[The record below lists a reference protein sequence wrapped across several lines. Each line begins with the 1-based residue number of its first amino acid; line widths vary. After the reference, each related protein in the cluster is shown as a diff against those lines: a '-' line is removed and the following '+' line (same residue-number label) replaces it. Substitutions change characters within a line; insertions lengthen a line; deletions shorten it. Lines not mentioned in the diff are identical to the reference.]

1 MKTKVYCI
9 IKKGDFFYFPVK
21 AKTSPYLKKSGEPCK
36 QYQAGMPN
44 LFGGT
49 GDSENKFLTLEKEV
63 KEESQDKI
71 SIKLY
76 DAGDARGQNHK
87 IEGACT
93 MHLYHTTVEE
103 KGENVDYDFYLFDGD
118 QYAEAVTEGI
128 TIADFGEAN
137 RLELSTAAV
146 PPNAEPG
153 RREMACILKIP
164 KDRLPDNIDGFLD
177 LCIAMGGN
185 FLFAKDRIT
194 AHRDWKD
201 EGTRNAFEE
210 FCRRYGH
217 H

>member
-1 MKTKVYCI
+1 MGKVYCI
-9 IKKGDFFYFPVK
+9 IKKDDYFYFPVK
-21 AKTSPYLKKSGEPCK
+21 TKIGPYQTRDGSLKVPYL
-36 QYQAGMPN
+36 AGMPN
-44 LFGGT
+44 FFGGSIE
-49 GDSENKFLTLEKEV
+49 GRNKFQALREEV
-63 KEESQDKI
+63 LEESQDMI

-76 DAGDARGQNHK
+76 ESGDVNEQNHK
-87 IEGACT
+87 IESACQVN
-93 MHLYHTTVEE
+93 LYHTTVQARN
-103 KGENVDYDFYLFDGD
+103 GLMDYDFYLFDGD
-118 QYAEAVTEGI
+118 LYEGMVTGGM

-146 PPNAEPG
+146 PPNEAKK

-185 FLFAKDRIT
+185 FLFDKGRIT
-194 AHRDWKD
+194 AHRDWQD